1 MNIYGALP
9 RSQGALPSCSCS
21 GTIHTHREVITSV
34 SVLQMRTQSFRV
46 ETQTL
51 TPTSAF
57 FHNSLGEKED
67 PGKGSPCW
75 VKVIR
80 AEAAVRAGEEGL
92 ANGKTAARREEVLL
106 ARGRPPP
113 GGLAAEAT
121 PEGLLAVC
129 CCWVLAGSPQPPASP
144 QAAMGTQGVLNEV

>member
-1 MNIYGALP
+1 MNIYRALP
-9 RSQGALPSCSCS
+9 RSQGALPSCSYS
-21 GTIHTHREVITSV
+21 GTIHTHHDVITSV
-34 SVLQMRTQSFRV
+34 SVLQMRTRSFRV
-46 ETQTL
+46 GTQTL
-51 TPTSAF
+51 TPPSAF

-80 AEAAVRAGEEGL
+80 AEAAVHAGEERL
-92 ANGKTAARREEVLL
+92 VNGKTAARREEVRL
-106 ARGRPPP
+106 PP